1 MDAGLA
7 AGVLAGDERAVARGI
22 SLLEAGGAPGL
33 ALLAE
38 LRRRPG
44 RSALIGITGA
54 PGSGKSTLTD
64 RLIGA
69 GRAADERVAV
79 LAVDPSS
86 PFSGGAILGDR
97 IRMMRWHDDPGVY
110 IRSLA
115 SRGQLGGLS
124 AAALQAAALLDAA
137 GFDRVLL
144 ETVGVGQSEVD
155 IAAVAGT
162 TILVMTPGQG
172 DGVQAFKAGIM
183 EIADIFVVN
192 KADHPGVSLLRRE
205 IAALLSLGNYGP
217 GDWKPPIVST
227 VSTSGEG
234 IDSLTGHIRDHA
246 AHLNEHGGREKARAR
261 RERAEVGSLLSREL
275 QAEIAR
281 AGRPLLAALLSRDV
295 TPAGALRRLLAGDYS
310 GEA

>member
-1 MDAGLA
+1 MGTGLVT
-7 AGVLAGDERAVARGI
+7 GVLAGDERSVARGI
-22 SLLEAGGAPGL
+22 SLLEAGGAAGL
-33 ALLAE
+33 ELLGE
-38 LRRRPG
+38 LRRSPG
-44 RSALIGITGA
+44 RSVLIGITGA

-69 GRAADERVAV
+69 GRAAGERVAV

-155 IAAVAGT
+155 IAAVADT

-205 IAALLSLGNYGP
+205 IAALLSLGNYAE

-234 IDSLTGHIRDHA
+234 IDRLAGHIRDHA
-246 AHLNEHGGREKARAR
+246 AHLSEHGGRDRARSR
-261 RERAEVGSLLSREL
+261 RERAEVISLLTREL
-275 QAEIAR
+275 HGAVAAAGDSLAE
-281 AGRPLLAALLSRDV
+281 ALLNGEV
-295 TPAGALRRLLAGDYS
+295 TPAMALRRLLAGEYS